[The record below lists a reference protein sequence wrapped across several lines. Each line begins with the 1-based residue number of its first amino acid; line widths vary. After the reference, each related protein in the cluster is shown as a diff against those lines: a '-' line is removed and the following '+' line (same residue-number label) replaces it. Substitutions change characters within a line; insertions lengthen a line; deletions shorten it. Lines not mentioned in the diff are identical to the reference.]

1 MFPFILYRRN
11 TVQTDRTKDTKSIQ
25 IMGALFDIKK
35 REGENQMKELKLN
48 DESIVNLSDISTKTD
63 MVTVVKSWGDIDKMN
78 LTKENIEGATMG
90 DEELDTIFL
99 NVAAVRGKEDGNV
112 EVHINM
118 REKTLEERFTESQ
131 AEQDAM
137 IGMILDM

>member
-1 MFPFILYRRN
+1 
-11 TVQTDRTKDTKSIQ
+11 
-25 IMGALFDIKK
+25 
-35 REGENQMKELKLN
+35 MKELKLN

>member
-1 MFPFILYRRN
+1 M
-11 TVQTDRTKDTKSIQ
+11 
-25 IMGALFDIKK
+25 KK
-35 REGENQMKELKLN
+35 LKLN
-48 DESIVNLSDISTKTD
+48 DESVITLSDLSSPTD
-63 MVTVVKSWGDIDKMN
+63 MIAVVKSWGDIDQMN
-78 LTKENIEGATMG
+78 LTKENIEGAML
-90 DEELDTIFL
+90 DEEELKTVFV
-99 NVAAVRGKEDGNV
+99 NVAGVRGKEDGNV

>member
-1 MFPFILYRRN
+1 
-11 TVQTDRTKDTKSIQ
+11 
-25 IMGALFDIKK
+25 
-35 REGENQMKELKLN
+35 MKELKLN
-48 DESIVNLSDISTKTD
+48 DDTILELSDVSSTTD
-63 MVTVVKSWGDIDKMN
+63 LVTVVKSWGAIDSMN
-78 LTKENIEGATMG
+78 LKKENIEGSQFAG
-90 DEELDTIFL
+90 EELKTIFV